1 MRTMIRNQMRD
12 LLRAEKSELSYV
24 RSRIDYH
31 FDTIEE
37 LHESE
42 IEIMRNIRQIENAL
56 EGGEIE

>member
-1 MRTMIRNQMRD
+1 MNNRQLKD

-42 IEIMRNIRQIENAL
+42 IEIMRNIRQIENTL
-56 EGGEIE
+56 EGEEIEWD

>member
-24 RSRIDYH
+24 RERIDYH
-31 FDTIEE
+31 FETIEE

-42 IEIMRNIRQIENAL
+42 LEIMRNIRKLENEL
-56 EGGEIE
+56 EDD